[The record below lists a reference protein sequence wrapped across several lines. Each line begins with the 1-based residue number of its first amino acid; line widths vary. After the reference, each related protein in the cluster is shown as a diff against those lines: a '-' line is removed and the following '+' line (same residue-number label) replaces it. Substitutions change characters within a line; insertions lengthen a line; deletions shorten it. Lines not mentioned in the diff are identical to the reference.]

1 MYTVAITLL
10 NGHSVNVPAQDDRAK
25 NDLIEM
31 VLRGPVVT
39 VYLRS
44 GEEVH
49 IITDKVSYITV
60 YKEVKK

>member
-10 NGHSVNVPAQDDRAK
+10 NGHSVNVPSHDDKSK

-31 VLRGPVVT
+31 ILRGPVVT
-39 VYLRS
+39 VYLKS

-60 YKEVKK
+60 YKEEHK

>member
-25 NDLIEM
+25 NGLIEM
-31 VLRGPVVT
+31 ILKGPVVT

-44 GEEVH
+44 SEEVH